1 MRCPQIAA
9 VLTPPLHNS
18 SWISCDRTKGMVANT
33 THPALTSWPWVESR
47 LTDGLS
53 IFSHCWKGPGPIT
66 GTGYIVLL
74 TSAPT
79 VHLGS
84 SEIKRSLEFKL
95 TELPF
100 PLSQPPV
107 LLCQWRVMEE
117 QNKLSEASMQIVT
130 ASKSADSDSLR
141 RRSDSC

>member
-1 MRCPQIAA
+1 MCCPQSAA
-9 VLTPPLHNS
+9 VLTPPLHSS
-18 SWISCDRTKGMVANT
+18 SWMSCDRARSQIQ
-33 THPALTSWPWVESR
+33 HIQRSTSWPWLESR

-53 IFSHCWKGPGPIT
+53 IFSHRRKGPGPIT
-66 GTGYIVLL
+66 GAGYIVLL
-74 TSAPT
+74 TSALT

-84 SEIKRSLEFKL
+84 SEIKRPLESKL

-100 PLSQPPV
+100 LLSQPPV
-107 LLCQWRVMEE
+107 LLCHWRVMEE
-117 QNKLSEASMQIVT
+117 QNKLSEASMQIVA